1 MVAIMAEEY
10 EHSTSTVKYISSEKG
25 HLSTRLV
32 EVHNYGYYSYDSDG
46 N

>member
-1 MVAIMAEEY
+1 MVAIMTEEY
-10 EHSTSTVKYISSEKG
+10 VHSACAVKQITSEKG

-32 EVHNYGYYSYDSDG
+32 KVHNYGYYGYDSDG